1 MKKIKCVNLVPSRPL
16 HPNLVCHFIVK
27 CYHGDIY
34 NNNNNNQVIETGYNV
49 KRAGIFHLILVI
61 HSA

>member
-1 MKKIKCVNLVPSRPL
+1 MCKFSAQSPL
-16 HPNLVCHFIVK
+16 APKFGLPFHCKMLSW
-27 CYHGDIY
+27 DIY